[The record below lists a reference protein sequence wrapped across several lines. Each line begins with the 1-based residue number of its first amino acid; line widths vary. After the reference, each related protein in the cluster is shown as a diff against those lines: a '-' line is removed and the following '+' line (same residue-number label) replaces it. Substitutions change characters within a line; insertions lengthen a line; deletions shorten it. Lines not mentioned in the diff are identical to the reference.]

1 MTLENDCLQKFQEIE
16 ENHLKQMK
24 EFLSTYIELLQSNHD
39 MVGQVHLEFKRQYLE
54 MPVDKLL
61 EQFVLSKYTG
71 LEKPGKFAIAHF
83 ALCSPECHP
92 TPPIT
97 AGPMPCSLFDAC
109 ASCSEIRARLNA
121 APFFEFPKSK
131 SNVTHSHT
139 HTHTHTH
146 HTLISLTTNLQ
157 TLPN

>member
-109 ASCSEIRARLNA
+109 ASCSDIRARLNA
-121 APFFEFPKSK
+121 AQFFEFP
-131 SNVTHSHT
+131 NPNQTLLTLTHIHTPTHITHSYH
-139 HTHTHTH
+139 
-146 HTLISLTTNLQ
+146 
-157 TLPN
+157 